1 LQFADPEN
9 RQTFVKGYLSD
20 LQRFQK
26 KNGALLDVVKMVERY
41 SKRGYNL
48 LVIDRD
54 GEQQPNVFG
63 VQSLIDF
70 ENTMLEKAIKNAK
83 AKQRTANPFIRLR
96 INYTPRVNVL
106 NKTITIDLNDI
117 NTNLKDP
124 KNTDIEDLSNS

>member
-1 LQFADPEN
+1 
-9 RQTFVKGYLSD
+9 
-20 LQRFQK
+20 
-26 KNGALLDVVKMVERY
+26 MVERY